1 MLRVNPT
8 KIELRDSDL
17 KEYEATRLTW
27 KSVPRP
33 SVRESLFSDS
43 PPADEAQRIRAEDL
57 KKQKEVRHARLG
69 YTLGEESK

>member
-27 KSVPRP
+27 KSAPRP
-33 SVRESLFSDS
+33 VVRESLFPES
-43 PPADEAQRIRAEDL
+43 PPTDEAQRIRAEDL
-57 KKQKEVRHARLG
+57 KKQKEARHARLG